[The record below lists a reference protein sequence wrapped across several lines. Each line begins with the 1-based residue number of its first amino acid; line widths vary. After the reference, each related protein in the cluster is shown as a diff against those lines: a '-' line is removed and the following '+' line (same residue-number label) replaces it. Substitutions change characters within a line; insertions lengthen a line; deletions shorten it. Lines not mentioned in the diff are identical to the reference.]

1 MRGFLIVQPG
11 GTGASFHLV
20 AKNSDGEGS
29 EMKEFSGQVSPHQ
42 FLYLVVAMAG
52 WNLGV
57 IRGFSMI
64 YVSSFALNGQCLG

>member
-1 MRGFLIVQPG
+1 
-11 GTGASFHLV
+11 
-20 AKNSDGEGS
+20 
-29 EMKEFSGQVSPHQ
+29 MKELSGQVSPHQ